1 MILQVWS
8 TFLLWV
14 SPIRLWL
21 AHRSDTN
28 RHMDALRHGHHVS
41 VAKPGR
47 SKWRWN
53 GGVVKTARWR
63 KKKQRWFMICDF
75 VGVVFWG
82 KRLIQKASWLLF
94 GLHRFLCDKVGQLL
108 EWMDMVSC
116 CWKFTSNK
124 VYEMCY
130 LEAPAVAMLISI
142 HLRGPWKQ
150 QSFRR
155 RQHKMVGT
163 LREVSRHNLQITFEI
178 PYKNLSFG
186 HEADLT

>member
-1 MILQVWS
+1 MILQVWT

-63 KKKQRWFMICDF
+63 KKQRWFMICDF
-75 VGVVFWG
+75 VGVVLLG

-108 EWMDMVSC
+108 QWMDIDVC

-124 VYEMCY
+124 VYEMCCRCKINFHP
-130 LEAPAVAMLISI
+130 LETPENSNRPVALQKI
-142 HLRGPWKQ
+142 
-150 QSFRR
+150 
-155 RQHKMVGT
+155 VGT
-163 LREVSRHNLQITFEI
+163 PMILFSTFVKFQGTT
-178 PYKNLSFG
+178 YK
-186 HEADLT
+186 